1 MSDSASDLIDGYLD
15 GRLTPEQGELLQQL
29 LRDDPEARAMLRR
42 RATIDEGLIDLA
54 TAASVANQSRPG
66 EPNGSAADSGLR
78 TEPKSLESGADLKT
92 AARPAAGVRG
102 SRMQIIIPWSVA
114 AVLAFV
120 LLSEQFTSPVVEPES
135 PPQAKRTLGLLVDEA
150 DAQFEDG
157 YGPENV
163 KFDSGEYR
171 LAKGAIHLRLENGAD
186 ILMKSPASF
195 RIDDAFHLTL
205 HDGAIR
211 AIAPLAARG
220 FIVAT
225 PGMDYEDLGTEF
237 GVAVDQKSGANE
249 LHVFDGQVDARGS
262 GSKKL
267 VASVTQGQSVAL
279 NHGVLEPTDSPQ
291 EGRFLAPGAIGF
303 LRWQA
308 HCAELAQDPDLIGF
322 YPFVEAE
329 TLKNHAAHALSSD
342 GQIEGARW
350 TSSRWPGKSA
360 LLFDRDD
367 DFVRLTIPGEYDEFT
382 IASWVNVDR
391 LDYEYNALLNSDRF
405 DPGDLHFQINR
416 RGLVWANVMGRPPSA
431 RASANNPLQLGKWQ
445 HVVGV
450 ISITEKKHRTYVNGE
465 LMGEQDC
472 PSDLRVT
479 PGECR
484 LGNWLAIPN
493 WHHVPNRA
501 FKGRMDE
508 VAIWKRSLTA
518 QEIKAHYEA
527 GRPSLL
533 DK

>member
-15 GRLTPEQGELLQQL
+15 GSLTPEQCELLQKL
-29 LRDDPEARAMLRR
+29 LRDDHVARGMLRR
-42 RATIDEGLIDLA
+42 RAMIDEGLTDWA
-54 TAASVANQSRPG
+54 AAASVANRSRSSDEVKAEAKP
-66 EPNGSAADSGLR
+66 SA
-78 TEPKSLESGADLKT
+78 GAI
-92 AARPAAGVRG
+92 G
-102 SRMQIIIPWSVA
+102 SRLQIIIPWCVA
-114 AVLAFV
+114 AVLALV
-120 LLSEQFTSPVVEPES
+120 LFSKQFTSPVVEPQS
-135 PPQAKRTLGLLVDEA
+135 PSQAERTLGLLVDEA
-150 DAQFEDG
+150 DAKFEDG
-157 YGPENV
+157 FGPENV
-163 KFDSGEYR
+163 KFESGEYR
-171 LAKGAIHLRLENGAD
+171 LGKGAIHLRLENGAD
-186 ILMKSPASF
+186 ILMKSPGSF
-195 RIDDAFHLTL
+195 RIDDSFHLTL

-211 AIAPLAARG
+211 AIAPPAAKG
-220 FIVAT
+220 FTVAT
-225 PGMDYEDLGTEF
+225 QGMDYEDLGTEF

-249 LHVFDGQVDARGS
+249 LHVFDGQVDARVP

-279 NHGVLEPTDSPQ
+279 NQGVLKPTDSP
-291 EGRFLAPGAIGF
+291 EVGRFLAPGAIGF

-308 HCAELAQDPDLIGF
+308 HCAELTQDADLIGF

-329 TLKNHAAHALSSD
+329 TLENHAAHAITSD
-342 GQIEGARW
+342 GRIEGARW

-382 IASWVNVDR
+382 IAFWVNVDR

-405 DPGDLHFQINR
+405 DPGDFHFQINR
-416 RGLVWANVMGRPPSA
+416 RAQIWGNVMGRPPSA
-431 RASANNPLQLGKWQ
+431 RAAMGNPLQLGKWQ

-450 ISITEKKHRTYVNGE
+450 VSIAEKKHRTYVNGE

-472 PSDLRVT
+472 PSDVRVT

-484 LGNWLAIPN
+484 LGNWLAITN

-518 QEIKAHYEA
+518 REIKAQYEA

>member
-1 MSDSASDLIDGYLD
+1 MSDSAGDLIDAYLD
-15 GRLTPEQGELLQQL
+15 GSLTPERGESLQQL
-29 LRDDPEARAMLRR
+29 LRNDSAARAMLRR
-42 RATIDEGLIDLA
+42 RATIDEGLTDW
-54 TAASVANQSRPG
+54 AAAVSVANRSRSGQEVKSVAKPTA
-66 EPNGSAADSGLR
+66 GSF
-78 TEPKSLESGADLKT
+78 
-92 AARPAAGVRG
+92 G
-102 SRMQIIIPWSVA
+102 SRMQIVVPWSIA

-120 LLSEQFTSPVVEPES
+120 LFSSQFTSSVVEPELK
-135 PPQAKRTLGLLVDEA
+135 PQAKGILGLLVDEA
-150 DAQFEDG
+150 DARFEDG
-157 YGPENV
+157 FGPENV

-171 LAKGAIHLRLENGAD
+171 LANGAIHLRLENGAD
-186 ILMKSPASF
+186 ILMKSPAAF

-211 AIAPLAARG
+211 AIAPPPARG
-220 FIVAT
+220 LTVAT

-237 GVAVDQKSGANE
+237 GVAVDRESGANE
-249 LHVFDGQVDARGS
+249 LHVFDGQVNARRPGS
-262 GSKKL
+262 SNLIK
-267 VASVTQGQSVAL
+267 SVTEGQSVAL
-279 NHGVLEPTDSPQ
+279 NHGVLQPTGAPK

-308 HCAELAQDPDLIGF
+308 HCAELTKDPDLIGF

-329 TLKNHAAHALSSD
+329 TLNNHAAHTVASD
-342 GQIEGARW
+342 GRIEGARW

-367 DFVRLTIPGEYDEFT
+367 DSVRITISGEYEEFT
-382 IASWVNVDR
+382 IAAWVNVDR

-405 DPGDLHFQINR
+405 DSGDLHFQINR
-416 RGLVWANVMGRPPSA
+416 RGQVWANVNGRPPSA
-431 RASANNPLQLGKWQ
+431 RAATGSPLQLGKWQ

-450 ISITEKKHRTYVNGE
+450 VSISEKKHRTYVNGE
-465 LMGEQDC
+465 LMGEQAC
-472 PSDLRVT
+472 PSDVRVT

-484 LGNWLAIPN
+484 LGNWLSITD

-501 FKGRMDE
+501 FKGRVDE

>member
-1 MSDSASDLIDGYLD
+1 MSDATSDLIDGYLD
-15 GRLTPEQGELLQQL
+15 GSLTPERGELLQQL
-29 LRDDPEARAMLRR
+29 LKDDPEARAMLRR

-66 EPNGSAADSGLR
+66 EPYGSIAASGLR
-78 TEPKSLESGADLKT
+78 TVPTSSESSGSSKST
-92 AARPAAGVRG
+92 
-102 SRMQIIIPWSVA
+102 SRLVFGGDGLRLQVIIPWSVA

-120 LLSEQFTSPVVEPES
+120 LIGKQFTSTVVDPKS
-135 PPQAKRTLGLLVDEA
+135 PPQAERFLGLLVDEA
-150 DAQFEDG
+150 DAKFEEG
-157 YGPENV
+157 FGPENV

-171 LAKGAIHLRLENGAD
+171 LAKGAIHLRFENGAD
-186 ILMKSPASF
+186 ILMKSPAAF
-195 RIDDAFHLTL
+195 RIDNAFRLTL

-211 AIAPLAARG
+211 AIAPPAAKG
-220 FIVAT
+220 FTVAT

-249 LHVFDGQVDARGS
+249 LHVFDGQVDARGP

-267 VASVTQGQSVAL
+267 IASVTQGQSVVL
-279 NHGVLEPTDSPQ
+279 KQGVLKPTSSPQ

-308 HCAELAQDPDLIGF
+308 HCAELVQDPDLIGF
-322 YPFVEAE
+322 YPFEEAE
-329 TLKNHAAHALSSD
+329 TLKNRAAHPVASD
-342 GQIEGARW
+342 GRVEGARW

-367 DFVRLTIPGEYDEFT
+367 DFVRLTIPGEYEEFT
-382 IASWVNVDR
+382 IAFWVNLDR

-405 DPGDLHFQINR
+405 DSGDLHFQINR
-416 RGLVWANVMGRPPSA
+416 RGQVWANVNGRPPSA
-431 RASANNPLQLGKWQ
+431 RAAMGNPLQFGKWQ

-450 ISITEKKHRTYVNGE
+450 VSSAEKKHRTYVNGE
-465 LMGEQDC
+465 LMGEQAC
-472 PSDLRVT
+472 PSDVRVT

-484 LGNWLAIPN
+484 LGNWLAITD

-508 VAIWKRSLTA
+508 IAIWKRSLTA